1 MSEVDWDAVYGC
13 NGTSGHVPGLLRALA
28 GPSPDR
34 QAYTDLFDHLYHQGS
49 RWQASAVVVPFLVAL
64 VADPATPDR
73 PALVRMLAAVAIG
86 DHRDD
91 RLPFDAAFPEADK
104 ITDEQLRLLNLWL
117 NGDGDEDPV
126 EAFYWDGRER
136 TEWARDAYQALA
148 AHAITVADW
157 VGDPDPDVAALWR
170 RCWPGSHR
178 HRGRWRRCL
187 ACPTGRPERAPT

>member
-28 GPSPDR
+28 GPSPDP

-64 VADPATPDR
+64 VAAPATPDR
-73 PALVRMLAAVAIG
+73 SALVRMLAAVAIG

-104 ITDEQLRLLNLWL
+104 ITDEQLRLLNLGL
-117 NGDGDEDPV
+117 NGDGDEPRRGVLLGPV
-126 EAFYWDGRER
+126 G
-136 TEWARDAYQALA
+136 TGPMGARRVPGPRGPRLD
-148 AHAITVADW
+148 
-157 VGDPDPDVAALWR
+157 R
-170 RCWPGSHR
+170 RRLG
-178 HRGRWRRCL
+178 G
-187 ACPTGRPERAPT
+187 